1 MLRRKRY
8 TIASDIYSLGIII
21 NEIICIIPPF
31 NGESH
36 DYYLA
41 LDICRGRR
49 PQIREEIPEAL
60 KELIKKC
67 WDANPKDR
75 PSIDEVEI
83 TIITINNFMNKLD
96 VNECAKDFKELS
108 YNFTEEMTT

>member
-31 NGESH
+31 NGEPQDH
-36 DYYLA
+36 YLA

-49 PQIREEIPEAL
+49 PQIREEIPETL

-75 PSIDEVEI
+75 PSIDEVDAL
-83 TIITINNFMNKLD
+83 INRLFSNLSNLYSR
-96 VNECAKDFKELS
+96 EFKELS
-108 YNFTEEMTT
+108 YNFTEVTIVD

>member
-8 TIASDIYSLGIII
+8 TKASDIYSLGIII
-21 NEIICIIPPF
+21 NEIISIIPPF

-36 DYYLA
+36 DHYLA

-75 PSIDEVEI
+75 PSIDEVD
-83 TIITINNFMNKLD
+83 ITINNFINKKLIQIID
-96 VNECAKDFKELS
+96 RSECYDCAIKLV
-108 YNFTEEMTT
+108 